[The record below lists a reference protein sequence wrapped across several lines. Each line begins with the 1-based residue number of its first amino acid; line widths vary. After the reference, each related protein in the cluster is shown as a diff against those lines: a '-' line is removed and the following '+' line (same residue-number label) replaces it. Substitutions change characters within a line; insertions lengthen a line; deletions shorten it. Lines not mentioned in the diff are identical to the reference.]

1 MTPRLRIGV
10 DVGGTF
16 TKAVAVSSPPLEVH
30 ARATV
35 PTTHGSRAGVAE
47 GVAAALRELIA
58 QLGDAR
64 SQVELVAFSTT
75 QAMNALLEG
84 DVGTVGVVGIGYRP
98 QLRVARKRTR
108 IGDIGLAPGRKLTTL
123 HTFVDASAG
132 VSNRALGE
140 AVDDLVVRGAT
151 ALAVSGAFAVDT
163 PEDEEQCVRVARA
176 RDLPAC
182 AGHELTG
189 AYGLE
194 TRTLTAA
201 INASILPIVERTAAM
216 VEEALAEAEL
226 DVPLLVLRG
235 DGGSMSSD
243 RFRDQPSRTIGSAP
257 AAGVAAVLHELRLT
271 DGIVI
276 ECGGT
281 STNVSVV
288 RGGRAQLRSLRVMR
302 QPTFIRA
309 VDSWVVGVAGG
320 SLALLGRRGV
330 SEVGPRSAHIAG
342 LPYASFATLDELRGA
357 ELALVAPRDGDP
369 EAYACVDA
377 AGGRFALTATCAS
390 IALGLA
396 PPDAYPDSSKEA
408 ALAAFEPLAER
419 LRGTPADAARAV
431 LDVAVRK
438 VAAVASEA
446 AKQYEL
452 PADVP
457 LVALGGAGAALVP
470 EVARRLERPS
480 LLPSHAEVLSAV
492 GAAVSLV
499 RAEVVR
505 TVGAGVDLVDLAHAA
520 ERECIDAGAAPST
533 VTVETKVDNAAN
545 VVRATATGSV
555 ALQAGAAEH
564 HDASVDERDLAAA
577 TALDVGRDH
586 VHLVAENE
594 YYRVYS
600 GNGSGG
606 VAVVDRFGAIALA
619 EEGRIVSGAAP
630 AFLDDLEAAVT
641 SASRQLGIATLLPRV
656 SILAGSRMLDLS
668 GAHTLEEIASAA
680 ERLLA
685 EESEPAVA
693 VIAR

>member
-1 MTPRLRIGV
+1 VSHGLRIGV

-16 TKAVAVSSPPLEVH
+16 TKAVAVSSPPLAVH
-30 ARATV
+30 ARTSV
-35 PTTHGSRAGVAE
+35 PTTHRAQAGVAE
-47 GVAAALRELIA
+47 GVAAVLRRLLA
-58 QLGDAR
+58 QLGDDRAR
-64 SQVELVAFSTT
+64 VELVAFSTT

-84 DVGTVGVVGIGYRP
+84 DVGRVGVVGIGYKP
-98 QLRVARKRTR
+98 ELRVARKRTR
-108 IGDIGLAPGRKLTTL
+108 VGDITLAPGRKLATL
-123 HTFVDASAG
+123 HSFVDASG
-132 VSNRALGE
+132 GLRGS
-140 AVDDLVVRGAT
+140 VVHETLDELLDRGAT

-163 PEDEEQCVRVARA
+163 PDDEDRFVRAAHA
-176 RDLPAC
+176 RDLPVC
-182 AGHELTG
+182 AGHDLTG

-216 VEEALAEAEL
+216 VEEALAEAGL

-235 DGGSMSSD
+235 DGGSMSSE
-243 RFRDQPSRTIGSAP
+243 RFRDQPSLTIGSAP
-257 AAGVAAVLHELRLT
+257 AAGVAAVLHELRLS

-320 SLALLGRRGV
+320 SMALLGRRGI

-342 LPYASFATLDELRGA
+342 LPYASFASPDELCGA
-357 ELALVAPRDGDP
+357 ALVLVAPRPGDP
-369 EAYACVDA
+369 HLYACIESD
-377 AGGRFALTATCAS
+377 GGRFALTATCAAN
-390 IALGLA
+390 ALGLV
-396 PPDAYPDSSKEA
+396 PPNAYPESSREA
-408 ALAAFEPLAER
+408 ALAAFAPLAGQ
-419 LRGTPADAARAV
+419 LGGTPADAARAL
-431 LDVAVRK
+431 LDAAARK
-438 VAAVASEA
+438 IAAAAREA
-446 AKQYEL
+446 AKHYRL

-470 EVARRLERPS
+470 EVARRLERPTV
-480 LLPSHAEVLSAV
+480 LPGHAEVLSAV

-499 RAEVVR
+499 RAEVAR
-505 TVGAGVDLVDLAHAA
+505 TIGPDVDLIDLAHAA
-520 ERECIDAGAAPST
+520 ERECIDSGAAPST

-545 VVRATATGSV
+545 LIRAAATGSV

-564 HDASVDERDLAAA
+564 EDASDEERALAAA
-577 TALDVGRDH
+577 AALEIGRDH
-586 VHLVAENE
+586 LRTVAENDF
-594 YYRVYS
+594 YRVYS
-600 GNGSGG
+600 GNGAGG

-619 EEGRIVSGAAP
+619 EEAEVVSGAAP
-630 AFLDDLEAAVT
+630 AFLDDLHRAVT
-641 SASRQLGIATLLPRV
+641 AASRQLGIATLLPRV

-668 GAHTLEEIASAA
+668 GAHTLDEIAAAA

-685 EESEPAVA
+685 EEPEPAVA

>member
-1 MTPRLRIGV
+1 MSHRLRIGV

-16 TKAVAVSSPPLEVH
+16 TKAVAVSSSPLAVH
-30 ARATV
+30 ARTSV
-35 PTTHGSRAGVAE
+35 PTTHRARAGVAD
-47 GVAAALRELIA
+47 GVTAALRGLLA
-58 QLGDAR
+58 QLGEDRAR
-64 SQVELVAFSTT
+64 VELVAFSTT

-84 DVGTVGVVGIGYRP
+84 DVGTVGVVGIGYKP
-98 QLRVARKRTR
+98 ELRVARKRTR
-108 IGDIGLAPGRKLTTL
+108 VGDIALAPGRRLATL
-123 HTFVDASAG
+123 HVFVDASVG
-132 VSNRALGE
+132 IRGSVVEETLG
-140 AVDDLVVRGAT
+140 DLVDRGAT

-163 PEDEEQCVRVARA
+163 PEDEDRFVRAAHARH
-176 RDLPAC
+176 LPVC
-182 AGHELTG
+182 AGHDLTG

-216 VEEALAEAEL
+216 VEEALAEAQL

-235 DGGSMSSD
+235 DGGSMSNE
-243 RFRDQPSRTIGSAP
+243 RFRDQPSLTIGSAP

-320 SLALLGRRGV
+320 SMALLGRRGI

-342 LPYASFATLDELRGA
+342 LPYASFASPDQLRGA
-357 ELALVAPRDGDP
+357 ELVLVAPRPGDP
-369 EAYACVDA
+369 EAYACIEADGA
-377 AGGRFALTATCAS
+377 RFALTTTCAAN
-390 IALGLA
+390 ALGLV
-396 PPDAYPDSSKEA
+396 PPLAYAESSAEA
-408 ALAAFEPLAER
+408 ALAAFAPLAER
-419 LRGTPADAARAV
+419 LGGTPAGAARAL
-431 LDVAVRK
+431 LDVAARK
-438 VAAVASEA
+438 IAAAASEA
-446 AKQYEL
+446 AKQYRL
-452 PADVP
+452 PAEVP

-470 EVARRLERPS
+470 EVARRLDRPTV
-480 LLPSHAEVLSAV
+480 LPDDADVLSAV

-499 RAEVVR
+499 RAEVAR
-505 TVGAGVDLVDLAHAA
+505 TIGPDIDLIDLAHAA
-520 ERECIDAGAAPST
+520 ERQCIDAGAAPST
-533 VTVETKVDNAAN
+533 VTVETKVDNATN
-545 VVRATATGSV
+545 LIRAAATGSV

-564 HDASVDERDLAAA
+564 HDASDDERDLVAA
-577 TALDVGRDH
+577 TALDIGRDQ
-586 VHLVAENE
+586 LRTVAESE
-594 YYRVYS
+594 FYRVYS
-600 GNGSGG
+600 GNGAGG

-619 EEGRIVSGAAP
+619 EHAQVVSGAAP
-630 AFLDDLEAAVT
+630 AFLDDLHGAVT
-641 SASRQLGIATLLPRV
+641 AASTQLGVATLLPRV

-668 GAHTLEEIASAA
+668 GAHTIDEIAAAA

-685 EESEPAVA
+685 EEAEPAVA

>member
-1 MTPRLRIGV
+1 VTRRLRIGV

-16 TKAVAVSSPPLEVH
+16 TKAVAVSSPPLVVH
-30 ARATV
+30 ASSSV
-35 PTTHGSRAGVAE
+35 PTTHDAQAGVAE
-47 GVAAALRELIA
+47 GVATALRALIA
-58 QLGDAR
+58 QLGEER
-64 SQVELVAFSTT
+64 SRVELVAFSTT

-84 DVGTVGVVGIGYRP
+84 DVDAVGVVGIGYRP
-98 QLRVARKRTR
+98 QLRIARKRTR
-108 IGDIGLAPGRKLTTL
+108 VGDIELAPGRRLSTL
-123 HTFVDASAG
+123 HAFVDASG
-132 VSNRALGE
+132 GISDTVLNEVL
-140 AVDDLVVRGAT
+140 DDLLERRAGAV
-151 ALAVSGAFAVDT
+151 AVSGAYAVDT
-163 PEDEEQCVRVARA
+163 PQDEEQFVRAARE
-176 RDLPAC
+176 RGLPAC

-243 RFRDQPSRTIGSAP
+243 RFRDQPSLTIGSAP
-257 AAGVAAVLHELRLT
+257 AAGVAGVLHELRLT
-271 DGIVI
+271 DGIVV

-330 SEVGPRSAHIAG
+330 ADVGPRSAHIAG
-342 LPYASFATLDELRGA
+342 LPYASFATVDELQGA
-357 ELALVAPRDGDP
+357 ELALVAPRAGDP
-369 EAYACVDA
+369 EGYVCVDA
-377 AGGRFALTATCAS
+377 VGGRFALTATCAS
-390 IALGLA
+390 VALGLVSA
-396 PPDAYPDSSKEA
+396 EDYPESSQAA
-408 ALAAFEPLAER
+408 ALVAFWPLAER
-419 LRGTPADAARAV
+419 LRATPADAARAV
-431 LDVAVRK
+431 LDVATRK
-438 VAAVASEA
+438 IAAAVSDA
-446 AKQYEL
+446 AKQHKL
-452 PADVP
+452 PSDVP
-457 LVALGGAGAALVP
+457 LVALGGAGIALVP
-470 EVARRLERPS
+470 EVARRLGRPS
-480 LLPSHAEVLSAV
+480 VLPTHGEVLSAV

-505 TVGAGVDLVDLAHAA
+505 TIGAVDLIELTHAA

-545 VVRATATGSV
+545 LVRAAATGSV
-555 ALQAGAAEH
+555 ALEAGAAEH
-564 HDASVDERDLAAA
+564 NDASDDARELAAA
-577 TALDVGRDH
+577 AVLDVARDH

-600 GNGSGG
+600 GNGTGG

-619 EEGRIVSGAAP
+619 EEGTIVSGAASD
-630 AFLDDLEAAVT
+630 FLDDLRTAV
-641 SASRQLGIATLLPRV
+641 SAASRQLGVATLLPRV

-668 GAHTLEEIASAA
+668 GAHTLEEIAAAA
-680 ERLLA
+680 ERLLG
-685 EESEPAVA
+685 EEPEPAVA
-693 VIAR
+693 VVAR

>member
-1 MTPRLRIGV
+1 VSPPLRIGV

-30 ARATV
+30 ARVSV
-35 PTTHGSRAGVAE
+35 PTTHGKQAGVAE
-47 GVAAALRELIA
+47 GVAAALRALIA
-58 QLGDAR
+58 QLGTRR
-64 SQVELVAFSTT
+64 SEVELVAFSTT

-84 DVGTVGVVGIGYRP
+84 DVGMVGVVGLGYRP

-108 IGDIGLAPGRKLTTL
+108 VGEIRLAPGRTL
-123 HTFVDASAG
+123 RTLQAFVDASAG
-132 VSNRALGE
+132 VSAAACAEAL
-140 AVDDLVVRGAT
+140 DDVVARGAT
-151 ALAVSGAFAVDT
+151 AVAVSGAFAVDT
-163 PEDEEQCVRVARA
+163 PEDEEKFVRAART
-176 RDLPAC
+176 RGLPAC

-216 VEEALAEAEL
+216 VEEALAEAQL

-235 DGGSMSSD
+235 DGGSMSSE
-243 RFRDQPSRTIGSAP
+243 RFRDQPSLTIGSAP

-271 DGIVI
+271 DAIVV

-302 QPTFIRA
+302 QPTFIRS
-309 VDSWVVGVAGG
+309 VDSWVVGAAGG
-320 SLALLGRRGV
+320 SLALMGRRGV
-330 SEVGPRSAHIAG
+330 SDVGPRSAHIAG
-342 LPYASFATLDELRGA
+342 LPYASFATPEELEGA
-357 ELALVAPRDGDP
+357 ELALVAPRVGDP
-369 EAYACVDA
+369 EAYGCVDA
-377 AGGRFALTATCAS
+377 AGGRFALTATCAA
-390 IALGLA
+390 IALGLVPA
-396 PPDAYPDSSKEA
+396 AAYPGSSREA
-408 ALAAFEPLAER
+408 ALAAFAPLAAR
-419 LRGTPADAARAV
+419 LRRTPNEAARAV
-431 LDVAVRK
+431 LDAATRK
-438 VAAVASEA
+438 IAAVASEA
-446 AKQYEL
+446 AKHYKL

-457 LVALGGAGAALVP
+457 LIALGGAGAALVP
-470 EVARRLERPS
+470 QVAGLLGRPS
-480 LLPSHAEVLSAV
+480 VLPDHAELLSAV

-505 TVGAGVDLVDLAHAA
+505 TAGAGVDLIDLSHAA
-520 ERECIDAGAAPST
+520 ERACIDAGAAPST
-533 VTVETKVDNAAN
+533 VTVETKVDNEAN
-545 VVRATATGSV
+545 VVRAAATGSV

-564 HDASVDERDLAAA
+564 HDATDDEREVAAA
-577 TALDVGRDH
+577 TALDVGREH
-586 VHLVAENE
+586 VQVVTQSE

-600 GNGSGG
+600 GNGTGG

-619 EEGRIVSGAAP
+619 EEGRIVTGAAP
-630 AFLDDLEAAVT
+630 SFLSELEDAVLA
-641 SASRQLGIATLLPRV
+641 ASRQLGVATLLPRV

-668 GAHTLEEIASAA
+668 GAHTLGEIAAAA

-685 EESEPAVA
+685 EEPGPAVA

>member
-1 MTPRLRIGV
+1 MNRRLRIGV

-35 PTTHGSRAGVAE
+35 PTTHTAAAGVAE
-47 GVAAALRELIA
+47 GVAAALRDLIA
-58 QLGDAR
+58 QLGEAR
-64 SQVELVAFSTT
+64 SQVDLVAFSTT

-84 DVGTVGVVGIGYRP
+84 DVGSVGVVGIGYQP
-98 QLRVARKRTR
+98 QLRLARKRTR
-108 IGDIGLAPGRKLTTL
+108 VGDIALAPGRKLTTL
-123 HTFVDASAG
+123 HAFVDASAG
-132 VSNRALGE
+132 VSDAVLDEMLG
-140 AVDDLVVRGAT
+140 DLAERGAT
-151 ALAVSGAFAVDT
+151 ALAVSGAFAVDA
-163 PEDEEQCVRVARA
+163 PEDEQRFVFAARA

-201 INASILPIVERTAAM
+201 INASILPIVERTATM
-216 VEEALAEAEL
+216 VEEALAEARL

-235 DGGSMSSD
+235 DGGSMSSE
-243 RFRDQPSRTIGSAP
+243 RFRDQPSLTIGSAP
-257 AAGVAAVLHELRLT
+257 AAGVAAVLHELRLS

-281 STNVSVV
+281 STNISVI

-342 LPYASFATLDELRGA
+342 LPYASFGTLAELRGA
-357 ELALVAPRDGDP
+357 ELALVAPRKGDP

-377 AGGRFALTATCAS
+377 VGGRFALTATCAA

-396 PPDAYPDSSKEA
+396 TADAYPESSRDA
-408 ALAAFEPLAER
+408 ALAAFEPLARR
-419 LRGTPADAARAV
+419 LRKTPEAAAREL
-431 LDVAVRK
+431 LDVAARK
-438 VAAVASEA
+438 VAAVVAEA
-446 AKQYEL
+446 AKQYKL
-452 PADVP
+452 PTDVP
-457 LVALGGAGAALVP
+457 LIALGGAGAALVP
-470 EVARRLERPS
+470 EVALRLDRPS
-480 LLPSHAEVLSAV
+480 VLPGHGEVLAAV

-505 TVGAGVDLVDLAHAA
+505 TVRAGIDLIDLAHAA

-533 VTVETKVDNAAN
+533 VTVETKVDNDAN

-564 HDASVDERDLAAA
+564 HDASDEDRDLAAA
-577 TALDVGRDH
+577 AALDVARDH
-586 VHLVAENE
+586 VHLVVENE

-619 EEGRIVSGAAP
+619 EEGRIVSGAAQS
-630 AFLDDLEAAVT
+630 FLDELQVAVA
-641 SASRQLGIATLLPRV
+641 SASRQLGVATLLPRV

-668 GAHTLEEIASAA
+668 GAHTLEEIAAAA
-680 ERLLA
+680 ERLLS

-693 VIAR
+693 VVAR

>member
-1 MTPRLRIGV
+1 VSHRLRIGV

-16 TKAVAVSSPPLEVH
+16 TKAVAVASPPLVVH
-30 ARATV
+30 ARASV
-35 PTTHGSRAGVAE
+35 PTTHRARAGVAE
-47 GVAAALRELIA
+47 GVAAALGELIS
-58 QLGDAR
+58 QLGEDR
-64 SQVELVAFSTT
+64 SRVELVAFSTT

-98 QLRVARKRTR
+98 HLRAARKRTQV
-108 IGDIGLAPGRKLTTL
+108 GDIALAPGRKLATR
-123 HTFVDASAG
+123 HAFVDASAD
-132 VSNRALGE
+132 VSHAAIEETLE
-140 AVDDLVVRGAT
+140 ELVGGGAT

-163 PEDEEQCVRVARA
+163 PGDEERFVRAARQ
-176 RDLPAC
+176 RGIPAC

-216 VEEALAEAEL
+216 VEEALAEAQL

-235 DGGSMSSD
+235 DGGSMSSE
-243 RFRDQPSRTIGSAP
+243 RFRDQPSLTIGSAP
-257 AAGVAAVLHELRLT
+257 AAGVAAVLHELRLA
-271 DGIVI
+271 DGIVV

-302 QPTFIRA
+302 QPTFIRS
-309 VDSWVVGVAGG
+309 VDSWVVGLAGG
-320 SLALLGRRGV
+320 SMPLLGRRGI

-342 LPYASFATLDELRGA
+342 LPYASFATLDELEGA
-357 ELALVAPRDGDP
+357 RLALVAPRVGDP
-369 EAYACVDA
+369 EGYACVDA
-377 AGGRFALTATCAS
+377 AGGRFALTATCAAT
-390 IALGLA
+390 ALGLVS
-396 PPDAYPDSSKEA
+396 PETYPGSSRAA

-419 LRGTPADAARAV
+419 LRGTGEDAARVLLAV
-431 LDVAVRK
+431 AARK

-446 AKQYEL
+446 AKHSKL

-470 EVARRLERPS
+470 EVARMLGRS
-480 LLPSHAEVLSAV
+480 AVLPDHAEVLSAV

-505 TVGAGVDLVDLAHAA
+505 TVGAGVDLIELAHQA

-533 VTVETKVDNAAN
+533 VTVETKVDNSAN
-545 VVRATATGSV
+545 VIRATATGSV
-555 ALQAGAAEH
+555 ALQTGAAEH
-564 HDASVDERDLAAA
+564 HDASDEERDLAAA
-577 TALDVGRDH
+577 TALEVGREH
-586 VHLVAENE
+586 VRLVVENE

-600 GNGSGG
+600 GNGSGS

-619 EEGRIVSGAAP
+619 EEGRVVSGP
-630 AFLDDLEAAVT
+630 SDAFLDDLRAAVT
-641 SASRQLGIATLLPRV
+641 SASRQLGVATLLPRV
-656 SILAGSRMLDLS
+656 SILGGSRMLDLS
-668 GAHTLEEIASAA
+668 GAHTLEEIAAAA

-685 EESEPAVA
+685 EEPHPAVA